1 MAAFGTGALPT
12 AGPFPRHTRPSGG
25 GNSNGTLNGTGLT
38 KKSWKPWAGVSSSSG
53 STSSEKTQ
61 DVVLDAS
68 RKRLRDFDE
77 MMLEEGG
84 YTVEFSNRG
93 AKVHYDPNPS
103 NPRKRTV
110 ACIFPGCGRSTNSL
124 FSLCSIHAPKKGRPK
139 VKRAHWA
146 DWIGRVIP
154 PGMTREQCL
163 TWAPAHDKLIEIL
176 VSWMKE
182 SRDARFKTLDTFVY
196 DVIKELSGNV
206 PDSTTLQKDLELDG
220 TLANGLV
227 GSMKAVVERGFP
239 AERFSSVATDG
250 GTYNKVKLEEIP
262 IRIVAALLVT
272 GVASEEANRGDLW
285 AYSRVGKP
293 GSSKRASVFM
303 PMAYYFLRAYTAAT
317 KTQARQSVRR

>member
-1 MAAFGTGALPT
+1 MRETW
-12 AGPFPRHTRPSGG
+12 SE
-25 GNSNGTLNGTGLT
+25 TGLT
-38 KKSWKPWAGVSSSSG
+38 EKSSKPWAGVSSSSG

-68 RKRLRDFDE
+68 RKRLRDFDGP
-77 MMLEEGG
+77 MLEEGG

-93 AKVHYDPNPS
+93 AKVHYDPNPA
-103 NPRKRTV
+103 NPRKRSV
-110 ACIFPGCGRSTNSL
+110 GCIFPGCGRPTSSL
-124 FSLCSIHAPKKGRPK
+124 SSLCALHSQKKGRPK

-182 SRDARFKTLDTFVY
+182 DREARFTRLDGFVF
-196 DVIKELSGNV
+196 DLIKELSGNV
-206 PDSTTLQKDLELDG
+206 PDSTTLERDLESNG
-220 TLANGLV
+220 TMATDLV
-227 GSMKAVVERGFP
+227 QSMKAVVDRNYPPEQFEG
-239 AERFSSVATDG
+239 VVTDG
-250 GTYNKVKLEEIP
+250 GTYNKVRLSRIP
-262 IRIVAALLVT
+262 IRVVAALLVT

-285 AYSRVGKP
+285 AYSRAGKP

-303 PMAYYFLRAYTAAT
+303 PMAYYFLRAHTAAT